1 MSFMCALHLLR
12 TFISM
17 RSNNSCEFN
26 TLQVAGSGAR
36 FLFVDCGVGECALKD
51 DVQNYSAKYVTEA
64 RKLRSMTA

>member
-1 MSFMCALHLLR
+1 
-12 TFISM
+12 M
-17 RSNNSCEFN
+17 RANNSCEFN